1 MEKLTPEEIAHLHH
15 NNLGLDWVVAD
26 DQLTISLSLDS
37 EKAVNSL
44 LSQMDELA
52 QLQKHHP
59 DVAVDGLKVTIS
71 LTTHDAPGITARD
84 FRYAEALETYLN
96 S

>member
-37 EKAVNSL
+37 EKALDSL
-44 LSQMDELA
+44 LNQMDELA

-71 LTTHDAPGITARD
+71 LTTHDASGITARD

>member
-1 MEKLTPEEIAHLHH
+1 MEKLTPEEIAHLHR
-15 NNLGLDWVVAD
+15 NNLGLDWVVD
-26 DQLTISLSLDS
+26 DQLTINLSLDS

-44 LSQMDELA
+44 LNQMDALA

-84 FRYAEALETYLN
+84 FRYAEALEKYLN